1 MSKFD
6 RCIFISIAI
15 GIWTF
20 VLTQFFVP
28 EPLIAHDD
36 GHSHYEFAEEYH
48 SHDYAES
55 YHDHDYAESSH
66 SHDYAESYHDH
77 DVSDISGIKKYVKK
91 MVRKYSD

>member
-6 RCIFISIAI
+6 RCIFISITI
-15 GIWTF
+15 GIWAF

-55 YHDHDYAESSH
+55 YHDHD
-66 SHDYAESYHDH
+66 
-77 DVSDISGIKKYVKK
+77 VSDISGIKKYVKK

>member
-15 GIWTF
+15 GIWAF

-36 GHSHYEFAEEYH
+36 GLFHYEFAEEYH

-55 YHDHDYAESSH
+55 YHA
-66 SHDYAESYHDH
+66 H

-91 MVRKYSD
+91 MVMKYSD

>member
-15 GIWTF
+15 GIWAF

-28 EPLIAHDD
+28 EPLIAHYD
-36 GHSHYEFAEEYH
+36 GHSHYEFAEEY
-48 SHDYAES
+48 
-55 YHDHDYAESSH
+55 H

>member
-15 GIWTF
+15 GIWAF

-55 YHDHDYAESSH
+55 YHDQ
-66 SHDYAESYHDH
+66 